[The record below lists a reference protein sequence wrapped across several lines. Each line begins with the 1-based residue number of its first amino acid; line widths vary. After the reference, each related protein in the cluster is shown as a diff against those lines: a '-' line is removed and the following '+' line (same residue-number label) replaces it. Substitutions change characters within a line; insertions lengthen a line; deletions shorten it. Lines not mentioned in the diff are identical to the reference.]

1 MKYLKLCLFVLVA
14 GTWASCSETGKQDTT
29 THDEDTMV
37 IKENTTDNP
46 TNTVTTD
53 TTRR

>member
-1 MKYLKLCLFVLVA
+1 MKYLKMGLLVLVA
-14 GTWASCSETGKQDTT
+14 GTLASCSETGQQDTT
-29 THDEDTMV
+29 THDPDTMV
-37 IKENTTDNP
+37 IKENTTPDP